1 MTNLTDKMID
11 AALPHVAFDG
21 WSQAT
26 FEAAME
32 DSGAVPAVA
41 KAAFPRGAVDLAL
54 AFHKRGDA
62 QMVAALKTRDLYD
75 LRFRDRVAHAV
86 RLRLELAEPHKEA
99 VRRGTTLFAL
109 PLYAADGAKAVWGTC
124 DAIWDTLGDMSEDYN
139 WYTKRSILSAV
150 YGSTV
155 LFWLGDESEDHA
167 ATWDFLD
174 RRIDNVMQFE
184 KVKGATLNNP
194 MFAKVFAGPLWALGK
209 VKAPSNLSR
218 TDLPGQWRDP
228 SAS

>member
-1 MTNLTDKMID
+1 MTQLTDKMID

-26 FEAAME
+26 FEAAIV
-32 DSGAVPAVA
+32 DSGAVPAAA

-54 AFHKRGDA
+54 AFHRRGDA
-62 QMVAALKTRDLYD
+62 QMVAALKASDLYD
-75 LRFRDRVAHAV
+75 MRFRDRVAHAV
-86 RLRLELAEPHKEA
+86 RVRLELVEGHKEA
-99 VRRGTTLFAL
+99 VRRGSTLFAL
-109 PLYAADGAKAVWGTC
+109 PPYAADGAKAIWGTS

-150 YGSTV
+150 YGSAV
-155 LFWLGDESEDHA
+155 LFWLGDESEGHE
-167 ATWDFLD
+167 ATWAFVD

-184 KVKGATLNNP
+184 KVKGATLGNP
-194 MFAKVFAGPLWALGK
+194 VFTKVFAGPLWVLNQ
-209 VKAPSNLSR
+209 VKAPSKMSR
-218 TDLPGQWRDP
+218 RDMPGVWRDP